1 MPGSLARRL
10 LLASALLLVTFL
22 GLAGAALDHAFRQ
35 SSERATRDLLSSRV
49 LGLLAAADV
58 TPDGDIEMRG
68 DLPEERFYRPGSG
81 LYARILDAGGQPV
94 WTSPSVAGWIPG
106 PAVPVGP
113 GERVFDRMRSEGAD
127 LARLRFGVEWELE
140 SGSLPSYTVEVA
152 ESLAAYTAELGRFR
166 KEIGTWFAVLGI
178 ALVGLELWLLAYLLK
193 PLGRAVDEI
202 SDMEAGRKDRL
213 SEDFPAEVQALT
225 ARINDLVAQ
234 ERSRT
239 TRYRETLDNLAH
251 SLKTPLAVLR
261 SALSAKGEPPAELA
275 EPVDR
280 IDDIVAYQLAR
291 ASTTGQLGLGE
302 SVNVATLAA
311 ATAAALE
318 KVHAGKMVRCSL
330 RIPPDLTFLGARGD
344 LAELLGNLMDNGWKW
359 AAARVKVTADGNE
372 GMTLI
377 VEDDGPGLP
386 PDAES
391 LLERGSR
398 RDQRP
403 DGQGIGLAVVRDIA
417 ADLGGTVET
426 GASPLGG
433 ARIAVRLPAARVR
446 DRETHAD
453 NRVRR

>member
-35 SSERATRDLLSSRV
+35 SSERSTRDLLNSRV

-58 TPDGDIEMRG
+58 TPDGSIEMRG
-68 DLPEERFYRPGSG
+68 DLPEERFYRPASG
-81 LYARILDAGGQPV
+81 LYARIMDAGGQPV
-94 WTSPSVAGWIPG
+94 WISPSVAGWTAG
-106 PAVPVGP
+106 PAAPVGP
-113 GERVFDRMRSEGAD
+113 GQRVFDRVRGEEAD

-140 SGSLPSYTVEVA
+140 SGSLPSYTVEVT
-152 ESLAAYTAELGRFR
+152 ESLAAYAAELARFR
-166 KEIGTWFAVLGI
+166 REIGTWFAVLGL
-178 ALVGLELWLLAYLLK
+178 ALVGLELWLLAYLLR

-213 SEDFPAEVQALT
+213 SENFPAEVQALT
-225 ARINDLVAQ
+225 SRINDLVAQ

-261 SALSAKGEPPAELA
+261 SALSAKGAPPPELA

-291 ASTTGQLGLGE
+291 ATATGRLGLGE
-302 SVNVATLAA
+302 AVPIDELAA
-311 ATAAALE
+311 ATASALS
-318 KVHAGKMVRCSL
+318 KVHGEKLVRCDL
-330 RIPPDLTFLGARGD
+330 RIPPGLTFLGARGD

-359 AAARVKVTADGNE
+359 AAGKLRVTADANDGLN
-372 GMTLI
+372 LI

-386 PDAES
+386 QDAEA

-403 DGQGIGLAVVRDIA
+403 GGQGIGLAVVRDIA
-417 ADLGGTVET
+417 ADLGGAVET
-426 GASPLGG
+426 GTSPLGG

-446 DRETHAD
+446 APAAA
-453 NRVRR
+453 NKKQARR

>member
-35 SSERATRDLLSSRV
+35 SSERATRDLLNSRV

-58 TPDGDIEMRG
+58 TPAGSIEMRG

-94 WTSPSVAGWIPG
+94 WTSPSVAGWTPD
-106 PAVPVGP
+106 AAAPVAP
-113 GERVFDRMRSEGAD
+113 GERAFDRVHGEAAD

-140 SGSLPSYTVEVA
+140 SGALPSYTVEVA
-152 ESLAAYTAELGRFR
+152 ESLAAYGAELGRFR
-166 KEIGTWFAVLGI
+166 REIGTWFAVLGI
-178 ALVGLELWLLAYLLK
+178 ALVGLELWLLAYLLR

-202 SDMEAGRKDRL
+202 SHMEDGRRERL

-225 ARINDLVAQ
+225 SRINDLVAQ

-239 TRYRETLDNLAH
+239 ARYRETLDNLAH

-261 SALSAKGEPPAELA
+261 SALSSKGEPPPELA
-275 EPVDR
+275 EPMDR

-302 SVNVATLAA
+302 SVGVKGLAA

-318 KVHAGKMVRCSL
+318 KVHADKPLQCEL
-330 RIPPDLTFLGARGD
+330 RIPPGLTFLGARGD

-359 AAARVKVTADGNE
+359 ASGRLRVTADDHDGLN
-372 GMTLI
+372 LV

-386 PDAES
+386 PDAGS

-398 RDQRP
+398 RDLRP

-417 ADLGGTVET
+417 AELGGSVDT

-433 ARIAVRLPAARVR
+433 ARIAVRLPSARVSSTEPPGR
-446 DRETHAD
+446 HR
-453 NRVRR
+453 NRR

>member
-35 SSERATRDLLSSRV
+35 SSERATRDLLNSRV

-58 TPDGDIEMRG
+58 SPAGAIEMRG

-94 WTSPSVAGWIPG
+94 WTSPSVAGWTQDA
-106 PAVPVGP
+106 AVPVGP
-113 GERVFDRMRSEGAD
+113 GERVFDHVQGEEAD

-140 SGSLPSYTVEVA
+140 SGSLPSYTVEVV
-152 ESLAAYTAELGRFR
+152 ESLAAYAAELGRFR
-166 KEIGTWFAVLGI
+166 REIGTWFAVLGI
-178 ALVGLELWLLAYLLK
+178 ALVGLELWLLAYLLR

-202 SDMEAGRKDRL
+202 SDMEDGHRERL

-225 ARINDLVAQ
+225 SRINDLVAQ

-239 TRYRETLDNLAH
+239 SRYRETLDNLAH

-261 SALSAKGEPPAELA
+261 SALSSKGEPPQELA
-275 EPVDR
+275 EPMDR

-302 SVNVATLAA
+302 SVGVQALAA

-318 KVHAGKMVRCSL
+318 KVHADKPLHCEL
-330 RIPPDLTFLGARGD
+330 RVPPGLTFLGARGD

-359 AAARVKVTADGNE
+359 ATGRLRVTADGDGGLN
-372 GMTLI
+372 LV

-386 PDAES
+386 PDARS

-398 RDQRP
+398 RDLRP

-417 ADLGGTVET
+417 AEFGGSVET

-433 ARIAVRLPAARVR
+433 ARIAVRLPAARVSNAER
-446 DRETHAD
+446 PGGYRK
-453 NRVRR
+453 RQ